1 MKDKFKNI
9 LNFLMRI
16 GLSGA
21 LLYYIFSKI
30 DMVKTKEVLKSADFV
45 YVFYAFLTFIVI
57 NIILLIR
64 WRLFIKALDVEAS
77 NKDIFRFYSVGLF
90 GNLFLPSAIGG
101 DLIKIYGLCKGSNQ
115 KARVVASVLL
125 DRLSGFASIVIVA
138 VTAFVLGYRYIQNAF
153 LLIPIAIIAFCS
165 FGIAAVL
172 FNEKIYSFG
181 CKVFN
186 SFPKIKNNLMKLHYD
201 IMLLNDKRI
210 EGLKAIGLSC
220 VSQITFA
227 FTFYFL
233 AKALHQDIS
242 IIYFLIFVPL
252 ICVASSVPSI
262 GGLGVRE
269 AGTAFLFS
277 KIGVASGISV
287 SMALISFLFMVVVGL
302 IGGAVYVFTLHP
314 GRIQYSSSD
323 VGGSQQ

>member
-1 MKDKFKNI
+1 MKDKFKNV

-30 DMVKTKEVLKSADFV
+30 DMVKTREVLMSAELIH
-45 YVFYAFLTFIVI
+45 VFYAFLTFIVI
-57 NIILLIR
+57 NIIILVR
-64 WRLFIKALDVEAS
+64 WRIYIKALKVAAS
-77 NKDIFRFYSVGLF
+77 DKDIARYYLVGLF

-115 KARVVASVLL
+115 KAKVVASVLL

-138 VTAFVLGYRYIQNAF
+138 VTAFVLGFRYIQNTF
-153 LLIPIAIIAFCS
+153 LLVPIAIIACCS
-165 FGIAAVL
+165 FGVAAVL
-172 FNEKIYSFG
+172 FNENIYSFV

-186 SFPKIKNNLMKLHYD
+186 RLPKVKDNLMKLHYD
-201 IMLLNDKRI
+201 LMLLNDKRL
-210 EGLKAIGLSC
+210 EGVKAVGLSC
-220 VSQITFA
+220 MSQVTFA

-269 AGTAFLFS
+269 AGTAFLFA
-277 KIGVASGISV
+277 KIGVASGVSV
-287 SMALISFLFMVVVGL
+287 SMSLISFLFMVVVGL
-302 IGGAVYVFTLHP
+302 MGGAVYVFTLHS
-314 GRIQYSSSD
+314 GRIQYSPSD
-323 VGGSQQ
+323 AG

>member
-1 MKDKFKNI
+1 M
-9 LNFLMRI
+9 
-16 GLSGA
+16 A

-30 DMVKTKEVLKSADFV
+30 DMEKTKAVLRSAEII
-45 YVFYAFLTFIVI
+45 YIFYAFLTFIVI
-57 NIILLIR
+57 NIIILVR
-64 WRLFIKALDVEAS
+64 WRIYIKALDIDAS
-77 NKDIFRFYSVGLF
+77 TLDITRYYLVGLF

-138 VTAFVLGYRYIQNAF
+138 VTSFVVGYKYIQNAF
-153 LLIPIAIIAFCS
+153 LLVPIAVMAFCS

-181 CKVFN
+181 CRVFN
-186 SFPKIKNNLMKLHYD
+186 GFPKIKNNLMKLHYD
-201 IMLLNDKRI
+201 IMLLNDKRM
-210 EGLKAIGLSC
+210 EGVKAIGLSC
-220 VSQITFA
+220 LSQVTFA
-227 FTFYFL
+227 FTFYFT
-233 AKALHQDIS
+233 ARALNQDIS

-269 AGTAFLFS
+269 AGTAFLFA
-277 KIGVASGISV
+277 KVGVDSGISV
-287 SMALISFLFMVVVGL
+287 SMSLISFLFMVVVGL
-302 IGGAVYVFTLHP
+302 IGGAVYVITLHS
-314 GRIQYSSSD
+314 GRLQYSPSD
-323 VGGSQQ
+323 AG

>member
-1 MKDKFKNI
+1 V
-9 LNFLMRI
+9 
-16 GLSGA
+16 A

-30 DMVKTKEVLKSADFV
+30 DMEKTKAVLRSAEII
-45 YVFYAFLTFIVI
+45 YIFYAFLTFIVI
-57 NIILLIR
+57 NIIILVR
-64 WRLFIKALDVEAS
+64 WRIYIKALDIDAS
-77 NKDIFRFYSVGLF
+77 TLDITRYYLVGLF

-138 VTAFVLGYRYIQNAF
+138 VTSFVVGYKYIQNAF
-153 LLIPIAIIAFCS
+153 LLVPIAVMAFCS

-181 CKVFN
+181 CRVFN
-186 SFPKIKNNLMKLHYD
+186 GFPKIKNNLMKLHYD
-201 IMLLNDKRI
+201 IMLLNDKRM
-210 EGLKAIGLSC
+210 EGVKAIGLSC
-220 VSQITFA
+220 LSQVTFA
-227 FTFYFL
+227 FTFYFT
-233 AKALHQDIS
+233 ARALNQDIS

-269 AGTAFLFS
+269 AGTAFLFA
-277 KIGVASGISV
+277 KVGVDSGISV
-287 SMALISFLFMVVVGL
+287 SMSLISFLFMVVVGL
-302 IGGAVYVFTLHP
+302 IGGAVYVITLHS
-314 GRIQYSSSD
+314 GRLQYSPSD
-323 VGGSQQ
+323 AG